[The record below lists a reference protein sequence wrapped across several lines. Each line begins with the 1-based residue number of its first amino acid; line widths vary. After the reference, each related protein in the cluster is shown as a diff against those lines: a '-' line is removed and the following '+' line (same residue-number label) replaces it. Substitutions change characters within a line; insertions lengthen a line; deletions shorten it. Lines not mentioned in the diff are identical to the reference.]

1 MTASRSAAVAF
12 AAVVTLLALGA
23 PAASADSGPIT
34 VEADPFT
41 RQGANLAPGQLELAT
56 TSTRPSLVTGGD
68 ARVRVSGAASDDTVT
83 ISRDGV
89 DVTSAFEPFGSAL
102 EGVVTDLVVGV
113 NRVTASATGPTYGTR
128 EATLEILNHPI
139 AGPVISGPHQVPFIC
154 QTERAGMGPPTD
166 ADCSAPTQVEWRY
179 LTITDEFK
187 PLADPY
193 ASYPSDLSV
202 IDSRPFVVRIESTV
216 INRSITR
223 IAVLDDPHARGPN
236 APFEAA
242 EWDHDVVYSF
252 GESCGTGYHQGTNSV
267 ENVLGSLSAFSGSNL
282 SGPLYDLPGRLR
294 RGDAVV
300 HSTLTILGVHCNQLL
315 SAETAMTVLE
325 YVGDRYGPVGNVVG
339 SGASGGAIQQY
350 TIANSYPGV
359 LSAGT
364 PTLSF
369 PDVITT
375 AMSAHDCALMIGVFG
390 SDPDRWTSLKQIAV
404 SGFASPQVCHDW
416 NDEFAGHLKPRA
428 DCDGSIPDELLYDPV
443 TNRGGARCTLQ
454 DNLVNLLGRDPATGF
469 ARRPVDNVG
478 VQYGLAAAN
487 TGGIS
492 MSDFIQLNRNIGG
505 FDIDGVPVPQRTSME
520 PDLAALVYRVGAVT
534 GHAALS
540 ETPII
545 DVRIN
550 LDLVPV
556 IGFHDQAR
564 PYELRARI
572 DQLDGSHPGQ
582 QIWTGVPL
590 PSDALTAASEWATVL
605 QGRTAGERIAT
616 MAASRPPSAVDG
628 CHVPGGIA
636 LGPASIV
643 CDVAF
648 APKHSPRQ
656 VAGGPLTEDVI
667 KCQLKPIDPRDYA
680 TAPTGSELTELQ
692 AIFPDGVCDWSK
704 PGVGEEQPNM
714 QWVSVGDGAVATT
727 PFQVPYV
734 VARSSTTP
742 APAALGGAGAAPT
755 TTTPA
760 TGGSTPLLL
769 VACLLLLAIAG
780 RALRQAR

>member
-1 MTASRSAAVAF
+1 MSASRRALITLAG
-12 AAVVTLLALGA
+12 VVTLLAVGA
-23 PAASADSGPIT
+23 PAASADSGPVT
-34 VEADPFT
+34 AQADPFT
-41 RQGANLAPGQLELAT
+41 RQAANLAPGQVEVT
-56 TSTRPSLVTGGD
+56 TVSTRPSLVTGGD
-68 ARVRVSGAASDDTVT
+68 ARVSVRGVAADDAVT
-83 ISRDGV
+83 ISHNGV
-89 DVTSAFEPFGSAL
+89 NVTSAFGVVGTAL

-113 NRVTASATGPTYGTR
+113 NQVAVSATGATYGTR
-128 EATLEILNHPI
+128 AATLEIVNHPI

-154 QTERAGMGPPTD
+154 QTERAGMGKPTD

-179 LTITDEFK
+179 STTTGEFK

-193 ASYPSDLSV
+193 APYPNDVSTLDGK
-202 IDSRPFVVRIESTV
+202 PFVVRIESTV

-223 IAVLDDPHARGPN
+223 IAVLDDPHARGPSS
-236 APFEAA
+236 PFAAA

-267 ENVLGSLSAFSGSNL
+267 ENVLGSLSAFSSSNL

-325 YVGDRYGPVGNVVG
+325 YVGDHYGPVANVIG

-375 AMSAHDCALMIGVFG
+375 AMSAHDCALMLGVFG
-390 SDPDRWTSLKQIAV
+390 SDPDRWSSVKQIAV
-404 SGFASPQVCHDW
+404 SGFATPQVCHDW
-416 NDEFAGHLKPRA
+416 NDEFAGHIKPRA

-454 DNLVNLLGRDPATGF
+454 DNLVNLLGRDPTTGF

-478 VQYGLAAAN
+478 VQYGLAALN
-487 TGGIS
+487 SGTIS
-492 MSDFIQLNRNIGG
+492 MSDFLQLNHNIGG

-534 GHAALS
+534 GHAALGQ
-540 ETPII
+540 TPII

-550 LDLVPV
+550 VDVIPV
-556 IGFHDQAR
+556 VGFHDQAR
-564 PYELRARI
+564 PYEMRARI
-572 DQLDGSHPGQ
+572 DQLSGTHDSQ

-590 PSDALTAASEWATVL
+590 PSDALRAASDWATAL
-605 QGRTAGERIAT
+605 QGRTADERIAT
-616 MAASRPPSAVDG
+616 MASSRPATAVDG
-628 CHVPGGIA
+628 CHVPGGIG
-636 LGPASIV
+636 LGPASVV

-648 APKHSPRQ
+648 APKTSPRQ
-656 VAGGPLTEDVI
+656 VAGGPRSEDVI
-667 KCQLKPIDPRDYA
+667 KCQLKPVDPADYA
-680 TAPTGSELTELQ
+680 TAPSTADLAELRS
-692 AIFPDGVCDWSK
+692 IFPDGVCDWSK
-704 PGVGEEQPNM
+704 PGVGEQQPNM
-714 QWVSVGDGAVATT
+714 QWVSVGDGPVAVA
-727 PFQVPYV
+727 PFEVPYV

-742 APAALGGAGAAPT
+742 ATAVLGETTAALDPV
-755 TTTPA
+755 TPA

-769 VACLLLLAIAG
+769 TSILLLTAMAG
-780 RALRQAR
+780 RALRRAR